1 MRSFEHCKVQGERKT
16 KLLAVKNFDFYKNKK
31 LLSLYDANIEQAD
44 YMKIVF
50 EAQKNDMKNQ
60 SVYHDQT
67 NHSTLCPIKIW
78 ARIIE
83 RIMNIKGSSLNSTVN
98 TILLPNSS
106 TH

>member
-1 MRSFEHCKVQGERKT
+1 MGSVHLHGYVGVAGMIPTKT
-16 KLLAVKNFDFYKNKK
+16 KK

-67 NHSTLCPIKIW
+67 NHPTLCPIKIW

-83 RIMNIKGSSLNSTVN
+83 RIMNFKGTSLN
-98 TILLPNSS
+98 
-106 TH
+106 